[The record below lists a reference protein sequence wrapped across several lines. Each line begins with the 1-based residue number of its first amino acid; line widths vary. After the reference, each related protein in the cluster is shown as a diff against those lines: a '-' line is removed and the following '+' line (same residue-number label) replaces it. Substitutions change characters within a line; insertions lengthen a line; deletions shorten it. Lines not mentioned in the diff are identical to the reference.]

1 VEKQEFEALIDSYG
15 KTLFS
20 FCRRLENYSDEANDL
35 YQQTFMR
42 AFELADRIDQENNPR
57 AFLFS
62 IAIGIHKNHAR
73 SFARHQRIAPRE
85 DITDENASILPDKT
99 DIERDY
105 LQEERERTVREAVKK
120 LKDPYRTVVLLFYN
134 GEMNIQEI
142 ARICKCPEGTVKSRL
157 HKAKELIRKELE
169 ASDYVKNYK

>member
-1 VEKQEFEALIDSYG
+1 MEKQKFEALIDSYG
-15 KTLFS
+15 KKLFS

-42 AFELADRIDQENNPR
+42 AFELADRIDQNNNPC

-62 IAIGIHKNHAR
+62 IAVGIHKNRVR
-73 SFARHQRIAPRE
+73 SDARHDRIAPRE
-85 DITDENASILPDKT
+85 NITDENASILPDKT
-99 DIERDY
+99 DIEIDY
-105 LQEERERTVREAVKK
+105 LKEERERLVREAVNK

-134 GEMNIQEI
+134 GEMNITEI
-142 ARICKCPEGTVKSRL
+142 AKICKCPEGTVKSRL

-169 ASDYVKNYK
+169 ASDYE